1 MRAPD
6 RCQVV
11 AWVRS
16 AWDRLSKATIK
27 SRLKKVGLLFNER
40 VKEPLKSSDLNV
52 DNELADTLE
61 ALACTDSEVG
71 EGLAT
76 RGGIK
81 RLLIGITTKRIE

>member
-61 ALACTDSEVG
+61 ALACTDSE
-71 EGLAT
+71 GLAT